1 MNLRCVIV
9 DDDEAFLHAA
19 RALLEQDEVT
29 VAGTAGSAAEAVGC
43 VQALRPDV
51 VLIDIR
57 LGEESGFEAARQLT
71 ANGQPTALIMIST
84 HAGAD
89 YADLIAE
96 SPAIGFLPKTE
107 LSAAAI
113 RRIPGTDWLS
123 RAAAVA
129 RAQRMR
135 TTALSGWSPN
145 SCATRPAHPAA
156 PYASRAMVM
165 ARRMWMMLRSS
176 LRCRADAN
184 KASAWRV
191 WMLQG
196 YIVGLP

>member
-1 MNLRCVIV
+1 LAK
-9 DDDEAFLHAA
+9 AFVLGLDSLCELGVSVPAADLHPAELDHQFGYLY
-19 RALLEQDEVT
+19 RWL
-29 VAGTAGSAAEAVGC
+29 GSA
-43 VQALRPDV
+43 R
-51 VLIDIR
+51 R
-57 LGEESGFEAARQLT
+57 
-71 ANGQPTALIMIST
+71 
-84 HAGAD
+84 AD
-89 YADLIAE
+89 YADPIAD
-96 SPAIGFLPKTE
+96 SAAIGFLPKTC

-113 RRIPGTDWLS
+113 RRIVETDLRS
-123 RAAAVA
+123 RAAAEA

-135 TTALSGWSPN
+135 TAAVSGWSPN

-156 PYASRAMVM
+156 PYASRAMAM
-165 ARRMWMMLRSS
+165 ACRMWMTLRSS